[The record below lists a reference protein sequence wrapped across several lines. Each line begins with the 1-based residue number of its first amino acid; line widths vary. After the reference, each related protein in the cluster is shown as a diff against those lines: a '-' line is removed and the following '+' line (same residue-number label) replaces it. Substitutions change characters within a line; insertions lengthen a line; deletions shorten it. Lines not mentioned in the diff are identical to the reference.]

1 MWTCL
6 LWQTQP
12 PRLSHVLVVHAAIV
26 LSCTCELIHVVF
38 SLSRTY
44 TCTCSSF
51 HANSLRRVYCQVIC
65 LEATKSTTR
74 SNDLMTAWRFSHA
87 NSCQGNYV
95 DTVSALAA
103 RCEHVE
109 TGCDSWS
116 GLCRRVDNTM
126 PLLMFVMYVHVHERI
141 YTHKHFVH
149 TARGQNIIFYY
160 FCSIRQN

>member
-1 MWTCL
+1 MN
-6 LWQTQP
+6 QRKKKGIIFES
-12 PRLSHVLVVHAAIV
+12 RLHNFLQKRLRFAMIP
-26 LSCTCELIHVVF
+26 F
-38 SLSRTY
+38 KD
-44 TCTCSSF
+44 SSYD
-51 HANSLRRVYCQVIC
+51 ANSLSVLCKVIC
-65 LEATKSTTR
+65 LEATSSTAC